1 VSDVLIIGDTFR
13 CPELRHEV
21 PLGVP
26 DPFLYLERDGARHV
40 YVGSMEADR
49 IRGAAPGV
57 TVHPLEEI
65 GIDELYAQGLG
76 YGELRIE
83 WTARACVHAGLTRAA
98 VPATFP
104 AANLDRIR
112 REGVELV
119 VDQAAFDER
128 RRVKIGPEL
137 EGIRRAQRAAEAGLS
152 TGISL
157 LGQAENGDGVLW
169 LDGEP
174 LTVERVKAAM
184 RQVFAQHGCSAEE
197 FLVAPGPQGAAGHEM
212 GHGPIH
218 YGVPVVFDLW
228 PRDDASSC
236 YADMTRTVAVGPVAD
251 EVREWHRLTKQALDA
266 TTALIRAG
274 VECRTVFDAACEIYE
289 AAGYPTQRTKTAG
302 EVLRHGFFHGLGHG
316 VGLEVHEGPYLGLLP
331 GGTLRAG
338 DVVTLE
344 PGLYDPAV
352 GGVRLEDLVLVTDDG
367 CEVLTRFPYDL
378 EVSPA

>member
-13 CPELRHEV
+13 SPELRHEV

-26 DPFLYLERDGARHV
+26 DPFVYLERDGARHV

-49 IRGAAPGV
+49 IRGAAPDV

-65 GIDELYAQGLG
+65 GIDELYAQGLA
-76 YGELRIE
+76 YRELRLA
-83 WTARACVHAGLTRAA
+83 WVTRACLHAGLTHAV

-104 AANLDRIR
+104 AAHLDRIR
-112 REGVELV
+112 QAGVELM
-119 VDQAAFDER
+119 VDQAVFDER
-128 RRVKIGPEL
+128 RRHKIGAEL
-137 EGIRRAQRAAEAGLS
+137 EGIRRAQRAAEAGL
-152 TGISL
+152 TAGIAML
-157 LGQAENGDGVLW
+157 REAESRDGTLW
-169 LDGEP
+169 LDGET

-184 RQVFAQHGCSAEE
+184 RRVFAERGCSAEE
-197 FLVAPGPQGAAGHEM
+197 FIVAPGPQGAAGHEM
-212 GHGPIH
+212 GHGTIRHGDPI
-218 YGVPVVFDLW
+218 VFDLW

-236 YADMTRTVAVGPVAD
+236 YADMTRTVSVGPVAD
-251 EVREWHRLTKQALDA
+251 EVREWHRLTRQALET
-266 TTALIRAG
+266 TTALIRPG
-274 VECRTVFDAACEIYE
+274 VECQSVFAAACDVYE
-289 AAGYPTQRTKTAG
+289 TAGYPTQRTKAAG

-316 VGLEVHEGPYLGLLP
+316 VGLEVHEGPYMGLLP
-331 GGTLRAG
+331 DGALRAG

-378 EVSPA
+378 EVSGG